1 VTALQKTRWHL
12 MQDPA
17 ALATEVARITLVL
30 ASDAIALRGEFRMV
44 LAGGTTPAAAYRQLA
59 TADAAWPDWQIYFGD
74 ERCLPQDHPERND
87 VMAAHNW
94 LDSVGIPPENVHRI
108 PAERG
113 AETAACAYTKI
124 VQAATPFDL
133 VLLGMGED
141 GHTASLFPGHEHVAA
156 ELVHPVH
163 AAPKPPAERVT
174 LSLAVL
180 NNTRNMLVLASGRNK
195 QDAIRR
201 WKGGAVLPVAA
212 VHGKNGVDVYLDTAA
227 AP

>member
-94 LDSVGIPPENVHRI
+94 LDSVGIPPENVRRI

-113 AETAACAYTKI
+113 AETAARAYTKI